1 MIFLVVAL
9 ADSKMLA
16 NNIVLQNCTFY
27 RLTGKPN
34 VYVQNR
40 IPSICALTTC
50 QKMLRSYSTLSGLA
64 LMTQD
69 SSREGRGLH
78 RDSLKSSHMARAWSQ
93 ILQLVCDYSNACKL
107 HKLANMHFPEALLR
121 VPSACLSHAGSLWLS
136 NRKVSEPV
144 RSDTIQTE
152 CIQRRPT
159 KGIQQSFS
167 HANEFHM

>member
-1 MIFLVVAL
+1 MSGRLGNPPVFLPPLSHFWRLGVKNLLCFHHRMLDPTWKIRFSYQKSMIFLAVAL
-9 ADSKMLA
+9 VDSKMLT
-16 NNIVLQNCTFY
+16 NNIVLQKCTFH
-27 RLTGKPN
+27 RLTGKPD

-93 ILQLVCDYSNACKL
+93 ILQLVCD
-107 HKLANMHFPEALLR
+107 
-121 VPSACLSHAGSLWLS
+121 
-136 NRKVSEPV
+136 
-144 RSDTIQTE
+144 
-152 CIQRRPT
+152 
-159 KGIQQSFS
+159 
-167 HANEFHM
+167 

>member
-1 MIFLVVAL
+1 MPWRLVPPCIFDTPITLLASGCQKPTMFSPSNAWSHMKIKSSHQKSMIFLVVAL
-9 ADSKMLA
+9 VDSKMLT
-16 NNIVLQNCTFY
+16 NNIVLQKCTFH
-27 RLTGKPN
+27 RFTGHPD
-34 VYVQNR
+34 VYVQNK

-50 QKMLRSYSTLSGLA
+50 RKMLRSYSTLSGLA

-121 VPSACLSHAGSLWLS
+121 VPRACW
-136 NRKVSEPV
+136 
-144 RSDTIQTE
+144 
-152 CIQRRPT
+152 
-159 KGIQQSFS
+159 
-167 HANEFHM
+167 

>member
-9 ADSKMLA
+9 VDSKMLT
-16 NNIVLQNCTFY
+16 NNIVLQKCTFN
-27 RLTGKPN
+27 RFTGKPD

-93 ILQLVCDYSNACKL
+93 ILQLVCVTTQL
-107 HKLANMHFPEALLR
+107 
-121 VPSACLSHAGSLWLS
+121 
-136 NRKVSEPV
+136 
-144 RSDTIQTE
+144 
-152 CIQRRPT
+152 
-159 KGIQQSFS
+159 
-167 HANEFHM
+167 HANFINWQTCTFQRLYCGCRERVDNAIS